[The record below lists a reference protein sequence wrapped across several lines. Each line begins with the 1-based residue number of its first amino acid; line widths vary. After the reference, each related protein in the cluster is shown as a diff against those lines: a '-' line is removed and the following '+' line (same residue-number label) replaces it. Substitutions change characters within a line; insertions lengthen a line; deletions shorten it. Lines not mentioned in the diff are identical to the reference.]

1 MTCRLLAVLKINP
14 NWENKQIA
22 FRLLGKKK
30 KKSEC
35 NKYFC
40 AMFKIIF
47 ICINQKSSLDKWCN
61 KVVLK

>member
-30 KKSEC
+30 KKVNATNTFVQCSRLFLSVSI
-35 NKYFC
+35 KK
-40 AMFKIIF
+40 A
-47 ICINQKSSLDKWCN
+47 
-61 KVVLK
+61 V